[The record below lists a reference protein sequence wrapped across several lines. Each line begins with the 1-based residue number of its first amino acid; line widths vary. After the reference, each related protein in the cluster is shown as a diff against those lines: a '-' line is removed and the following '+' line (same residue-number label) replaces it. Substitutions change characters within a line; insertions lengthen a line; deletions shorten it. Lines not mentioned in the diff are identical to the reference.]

1 MIKEMKIKDMMTG
14 NLIKI
19 QKINTKMRGV
29 IMIENMIIEIK
40 IKKVEADQEK
50 NKT

>member
-1 MIKEMKIKDMMTG
+1 MKIKDMMTG